1 MDEIKTIFFDMGNT
15 LLHFHYGQS
24 DYEKDIHGLIHLT
37 RYLNKFN
44 SNIEFDQVKQGFY
57 EIWIEGIKER
67 QTTFVEYP
75 IENFLNNFLQE
86 YEVVLTLDQCIE
98 AINLFYTE
106 YINQLY
112 FEQSICDTLKS
123 LKDKGYKIGI
133 ISNTCYYDEVMKECF
148 KKANIYDLIDSFTFS
163 YSLRIGKP
171 KAQIFR
177 VALNNMKIS
186 PKEAVMVGDSLE
198 KDIKPASDLGMKT
211 IWLNNKINTIESL
224 IKPNIQVSCLAELT
238 KYL

>member
-1 MDEIKTIFFDMGNT
+1 MDKIKAIFFDMGNT

-24 DYEKDIHGLIHLT
+24 DYEKDIHGLMHLT
-37 RYLNKFN
+37 KYLNRFN
-44 SNIEFDQVKQGFY
+44 TNIKLDQVKQGFY
-57 EIWIEGIKER
+57 EVWMETIKDR

-75 IENFLNNFLQE
+75 IENFLNKFLQE

-106 YINQLY
+106 YRNQLY
-112 FEQSICDTLKS
+112 FEPSIYDTLKH
-123 LKDKGYKIGI
+123 LKDKGYKTGI

-148 KKANIYDLIDSFTFS
+148 KKAAIYDLIDDFTFS

-171 KAQIFR
+171 KEQIFK
-177 VALNNMKIS
+177 VALNNMKIT
-186 PKEAVMVGDSLE
+186 PNEAVMVGDSLE

-211 IWLNNKINTIESL
+211 IWLNNKTSNINSD
-224 IKPNIQVSCLAELT
+224 IKPNIEISSLAELT
-238 KYL
+238 KYI